1 MEQARKQQIVA
12 RGRVR
17 SINVS
22 KRKGTRKMPC
32 EGGATVGLDTDAH
45 AGDWHRQVSLLAW
58 ESIEKAR
65 ATGLDV
71 VEGDF
76 AENVTTEG
84 IDLLALPLGT
94 RVRIGEDVLLELSQ
108 IGKVCHTKCAIYHLA
123 GDCIFPREGIFFVA
137 LEGGAI
143 NVGDPVEVVSLGDGT
158 CAYTPPEALA
168 ELAAAWTSSLTRGRT
183 STGNTSIHAQCI
195 VQHFRRYARKPL
207 DSFLQRGHRVQAIPL
222 SQNIRLGFH
231 PAVQAKHEIVIKGY
245 MLVILQRLEQC
256 ALAIVRHDT
265 ALAWEVERILRCDLE
280 EFALER
286 KQL

>member
-22 KRKGTRKMPC
+22 KRKGTRKMPR
-32 EGGATVGLDTDAH
+32 EGGATVVAHRGLDTDAH

-123 GDCIFPREGIFFVA
+123 GDCIFPREGVFFVA
-137 LEGGAI
+137 LEDGE
-143 NVGDPVEVVSLGDGT
+143 VKPGDSVQVVALGDGT
-158 CAYTPPEALA
+158 CAHTPPEALE
-168 ELAAAWTSSLTRGRT
+168 ELRAA
-183 STGNTSIHAQCI
+183 
-195 VQHFRRYARKPL
+195 
-207 DSFLQRGHRVQAIPL
+207 
-222 SQNIRLGFH
+222 
-231 PAVQAKHEIVIKGY
+231 HE
-245 MLVILQRLEQC
+245 E
-256 ALAIVRHDT
+256 
-265 ALAWEVERILRCDLE
+265 
-280 EFALER
+280 
-286 KQL
+286 

>member
-1 MEQARKQQIVA
+1 MEQARQHEGNA

-22 KRKGTRKMPC
+22 KRKGTRKTPC
-32 EGGATVGLDTDAH
+32 DAAVTVIAHQGVADDAH

-94 RVRIGEDVLLELSQ
+94 RVRIGNDVLLELSQ

-143 NVGDPVEVVSLGDGT
+143 DVGDPVEVIALGDGT

-168 ELAAAWTSSLTRGRT
+168 ELAAAQG
-183 STGNTSIHAQCI
+183 
-195 VQHFRRYARKPL
+195 
-207 DSFLQRGHRVQAIPL
+207 
-222 SQNIRLGFH
+222 
-231 PAVQAKHEIVIKGY
+231 
-245 MLVILQRLEQC
+245 
-256 ALAIVRHDT
+256 
-265 ALAWEVERILRCDLE
+265 
-280 EFALER
+280 
-286 KQL
+286 

>member
-1 MEQARKQQIVA
+1 MVQAQEHETVG

-17 SINVS
+17 SVNVS
-22 KRKGTRKMPC
+22 KRKGTRKTPC
-32 EGGATVGLDTDAH
+32 DAAVTVIAHQGVADDAH

-71 VEGDF
+71 AEGDF

-94 RVRIGEDVLLELSQ
+94 RVRIGDDVVLELSQ

-137 LEGGAI
+137 LEGGSI
-143 NVGDPVEVVSLGDGT
+143 NVGDAVEIVELGCGT

-168 ELAAAWTSSLTRGRT
+168 ELAAAR
-183 STGNTSIHAQCI
+183 A
-195 VQHFRRYARKPL
+195 
-207 DSFLQRGHRVQAIPL
+207 
-222 SQNIRLGFH
+222 
-231 PAVQAKHEIVIKGY
+231 
-245 MLVILQRLEQC
+245 
-256 ALAIVRHDT
+256 
-265 ALAWEVERILRCDLE
+265 
-280 EFALER
+280 
-286 KQL
+286 

>member
-32 EGGATVGLDTDAH
+32 EGGATVVAHRGLDTDAH

-123 GDCIFPREGIFFVA
+123 GACIFPRAGLFFAA

-143 NVGDPVEVVSLGDGT
+143 NVGDPLEV
-158 CAYTPPEALA
+158 A
-168 ELAAAWTSSLTRGRT
+168 
-183 STGNTSIHAQCI
+183 
-195 VQHFRRYARKPL
+195 
-207 DSFLQRGHRVQAIPL
+207 
-222 SQNIRLGFH
+222 
-231 PAVQAKHEIVIKGY
+231 
-245 MLVILQRLEQC
+245 
-256 ALAIVRHDT
+256 
-265 ALAWEVERILRCDLE
+265 
-280 EFALER
+280 
-286 KQL
+286 

>member
-32 EGGATVGLDTDAH
+32 EGGATIVA
-45 AGDWHRQVSLLAW
+45 QP
-58 ESIEKAR
+58 
-65 ATGLDV
+65 
-71 VEGDF
+71 
-76 AENVTTEG
+76 
-84 IDLLALPLGT
+84 ALPLGT
-94 RVRIGEDVLLELSQ
+94 RVRIGEDVRLELSQ

-168 ELAAAWTSSLTRGRT
+168 ELAAATR
-183 STGNTSIHAQCI
+183 
-195 VQHFRRYARKPL
+195 
-207 DSFLQRGHRVQAIPL
+207 
-222 SQNIRLGFH
+222 
-231 PAVQAKHEIVIKGY
+231 
-245 MLVILQRLEQC
+245 
-256 ALAIVRHDT
+256 
-265 ALAWEVERILRCDLE
+265 
-280 EFALER
+280 
-286 KQL
+286 

>member
-22 KRKGTRKMPC
+22 KRKGTRKTPC
-32 EGGATVGLDTDAH
+32 DAAVTVIAHQGVADDAH

-94 RVRIGEDVLLELSQ
+94 RVRIGNDGLLELSQ

-168 ELAAAWTSSLTRGRT
+168 ELAAATR
-183 STGNTSIHAQCI
+183 
-195 VQHFRRYARKPL
+195 
-207 DSFLQRGHRVQAIPL
+207 
-222 SQNIRLGFH
+222 
-231 PAVQAKHEIVIKGY
+231 
-245 MLVILQRLEQC
+245 
-256 ALAIVRHDT
+256 
-265 ALAWEVERILRCDLE
+265 
-280 EFALER
+280 
-286 KQL
+286 

>member
-32 EGGATVGLDTDAH
+32 EGGATVVAHRGLDTDAH

-84 IDLLALPLGT
+84 IGPVSAAPGHARAHRRGT
-94 RVRIGEDVLLELSQ
+94 CCWSYRRSAR
-108 IGKVCHTKCAIYHLA
+108 CATPKCAIYHLA

-168 ELAAAWTSSLTRGRT
+168 ELAAATR
-183 STGNTSIHAQCI
+183 
-195 VQHFRRYARKPL
+195 
-207 DSFLQRGHRVQAIPL
+207 
-222 SQNIRLGFH
+222 
-231 PAVQAKHEIVIKGY
+231 
-245 MLVILQRLEQC
+245 
-256 ALAIVRHDT
+256 
-265 ALAWEVERILRCDLE
+265 
-280 EFALER
+280 
-286 KQL
+286 

>member
-32 EGGATVGLDTDAH
+32 EGGATV
-45 AGDWHRQVSLLAW
+45 V
-58 ESIEKAR
+58 E
-65 ATGLDV
+65 V

-168 ELAAAWTSSLTRGRT
+168 ELAAATR
-183 STGNTSIHAQCI
+183 
-195 VQHFRRYARKPL
+195 
-207 DSFLQRGHRVQAIPL
+207 
-222 SQNIRLGFH
+222 
-231 PAVQAKHEIVIKGY
+231 
-245 MLVILQRLEQC
+245 
-256 ALAIVRHDT
+256 
-265 ALAWEVERILRCDLE
+265 
-280 EFALER
+280 
-286 KQL
+286 